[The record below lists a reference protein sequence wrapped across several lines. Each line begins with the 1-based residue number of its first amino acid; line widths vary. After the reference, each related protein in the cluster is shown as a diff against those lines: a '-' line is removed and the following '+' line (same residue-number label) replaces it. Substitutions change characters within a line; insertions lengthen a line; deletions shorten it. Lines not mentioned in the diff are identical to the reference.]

1 MDRQSDKEISGIYSK
16 TVNLSHIEAFLF
28 DLDGTL
34 IDSSED
40 IYRAVLHTLKEL
52 GYTPLPKEEVIK
64 HVGYGGRRLLQ
75 GVLNPK
81 DEKLLDKAVNIFR
94 EYYFSNPAVY
104 TKLYTGIEEL
114 LKNLK
119 EKNKNIAV
127 ITNKYED
134 ISWEIIKKLGI
145 EDYID
150 ILVGGDT
157 LPEKKPSPMP
167 VIYTLE
173 KLNKNKA
180 VMIGDSETDIKAGKE
195 AGIETCLVLYGFGKK
210 DVALS
215 YSPDYIVENPNQIKI

>member
-1 MDRQSDKEISGIYSK
+1 MDRQSNKEISGIYSK
-16 TVNLSHIEAFLF
+16 EVDLSHIDAFLF

-52 GYTPLPKEEVIK
+52 GYPPLSKEEVIK
-64 HVGYGGRRLLQ
+64 HVGYGGRKLLQ
-75 GVLNPK
+75 GVLNTE
-81 DEKLLDKAVNIFR
+81 DENLLNKAVDIFR
-94 EYYFSNPAVY
+94 DYYFSNPAVY
-104 TKLYTGIEEL
+104 TVLYPGIEDL

-119 EKNKNIAV
+119 EKGKKVAV

-134 ISWEIIKKLGI
+134 ISWEIIKKLGV
-145 EDYID
+145 ENFID
-150 ILVGGDT
+150 VLVGGDT

-167 VIYTLE
+167 VLYTLE
-173 KLNKNKA
+173 KLNKEKA

-210 DVALS
+210 DIALS
-215 YSPDYIVENPNQIKI
+215 YNPDYIVENVYQIKV